1 MLLSDFSLLL
11 IEFVQWLA
19 VVSLKTI
26 PLIIVVL
33 LVQRFF
39 RKFLS
44 ASAKY
49 LLWFTVLISLC
60 APFGWQL
67 NVAPALTTANLT
79 ESLNPKY
86 FRINASDNILL
97 NQTNS
102 ISSVQESTSNRSLI
116 SSNTDIEHKIT
127 LEQSISKLDWRLVLA
142 IFWLIGAFTF
152 LSVTLTRAYQ
162 FHRIKLN
169 SVPACQE
176 ILEIL
181 QACKLE
187 MNVKK
192 TIQLLTS
199 NSIQS
204 PVSLGWITPAI
215 MLPKDLEHQ
224 LTQTK
229 LKHILLHEV
238 GHIKRQD
245 IFFNWIAC
253 LVNIVHWFN
262 PAVWLACR
270 YMRKDME
277 MACDALVLSHLDK
290 TQRKNYAAT
299 LIEISEIPRVS
310 LRVPTT
316 LSMFENHNE
325 LKQRLNMIKDFTT
338 MNTKNSIFFG
348 IILAV
353 TAITSLAQPNT
364 ASNDKTTTSSLE
376 KVSGIKSD
384 DIELRNFA
392 KFAENELKM
401 KVLVGQNYAKTPVQ
415 VNMGESLDYG
425 KFLTQLKINEFTAY
439 KSKDY
444 IQIIPLRDARS
455 FSIPVVEKGKT
466 YYEDEVVTDY
476 LTTDKS
482 CAAQVLATVR
492 PLVPQYAHLSSD
504 NGHTL
509 IIIDTFGNIQR
520 IRSAIKTLEANLDAP
535 VDCKNIVPPPF
546 RPNPAKQAENK

>member
-11 IEFVQWLA
+11 MDFVQWLA
-19 VVSLKTI
+19 IVSLKTI

-33 LVQRFF
+33 LVQRLF

-60 APFGWQL
+60 VPFGWQL

-79 ESLNPKY
+79 ESLNPNY
-86 FRINASDNILL
+86 SRPDTTNNTLL
-97 NQTNS
+97 KQENS
-102 ISSVQESTSNRSLI
+102 ISPVQESNLKKSVI
-116 SSNTDIEHKIT
+116 SSNI
-127 LEQSISKLDWRLVLA
+127 DWMLVLA
-142 IFWLIGAFTF
+142 LFWLIGAFTF
-152 LSVTLTRAYQ
+152 LFLTLTRAYQ

-169 SVPACQE
+169 SVSACHE
-176 ILEIL
+176 TLEVL

-192 TIQLLTS
+192 TIDLLI
-199 NSIQS
+199 NKSIQS
-204 PVSLGWITPAI
+204 PVSLGWIKPAI

-224 LTQTK
+224 LTPTK

-262 PAVWLACR
+262 PAVWFACR

-310 LRVPTT
+310 PRVLTT
-316 LSMFENHNE
+316 LGMFENHNE

-364 ASNDKTTTSSLE
+364 TSNDKTTSSLE
-376 KVSGIKSD
+376 KVSGIKSE

-444 IQIIPLRDARS
+444 IQIIPLGDARS
-455 FSIPVVEKGKT
+455 FSIPVVEKGKA